1 MLLQTRFLWLSSTPL
16 GKPVVPLEYG
26 RATMSSQPTSTAAG
40 AVVGSGAINAGK
52 ERSPLPALHSEAG
65 ESVRETIGEGLELPV
80 GQAHVAA
87 DDGDVLGP
95 PACRVREHSVVGDP
109 RVLERRAEELRSGEA
124 GCLRHDRSALVDTI

>member
-1 MLLQTRFLWLSSTPL
+1 MIRRPPRSTLFPYTTLFRSQAHPLSS
-16 GKPVVPLEYG
+16 
-26 RATMSSQPTSTAAG
+26 R
-40 AVVGSGAINAGK
+40 
-52 ERSPLPALHSEAG
+52 HSEAG

-80 GQAHVAA
+80 GQAHAAA

-124 GCLRHDRSALVDTI
+124 GCLRHDRSALVDTIPQAIADRTCT